1 MLEHF
6 LRCGIFLLSILL
18 LRSFFVLPLVLGI
31 AGHERWRSGGINI
44 RYAHLFKGRGF
55 LLIPFSSKAKQ
66 SQGYMYMGNKASSNR
81 EAWS

>member
-1 MLEHF
+1 MLEH
-6 LRCGIFLLSILL
+6 LLGSGILLLSTLL
-18 LRSFFVLPLVLGI
+18 LRSFLFLLVLVI
-31 AGHERWRSGGINI
+31 AGHERWRSRGINI